1 MARILFFQYNQKC
14 MQGAYILYTGN
25 FSHRIMATK
34 TAKDN
39 VWCNNWDE
47 EAIPYESG
55 CSECID
61 CLKAVIE

>member
-1 MARILFFQYNQKC
+1 